1 MAIDQAFPG
10 EEHHP
15 AGRSASKPRVEGSTA
30 TWASRAAKRAL
41 DLVLTTAMLLVL
53 AIPMVIIALA
63 VRLTSPGP
71 ALFRSTR
78 TGQDH
83 RPFTMLKFRS
93 MYRDADDE
101 VHRTYVTAML
111 TGGVEPGNSQ
121 AKYKLTQDP
130 RVTRL
135 GAFLRRMSLDELPQ
149 LLNVLK
155 GDMSLVGPRPLL
167 PYEVD
172 LVEARFRSRF
182 EVKPG
187 ITGLWQVS
195 GRSNLTMVQALE
207 LDERYVRERSF
218 GLDVSILVRTVPVV
232 LLGRGVS

>member
-1 MAIDQAFPG
+1 M
-10 EEHHP
+10 
-15 AGRSASKPRVEGSTA
+15 
-30 TWASRAAKRAL
+30 L
-41 DLVLTTAMLLVL
+41 DLVLTIPILLVL
-53 AIPMVIIALA
+53 AIPMAIIAIA

-78 TGQDH
+78 MGQGQ

-111 TGGVEPGNSQ
+111 TDGVEPGHSQ

-135 GAFLRRMSLDELPQ
+135 GAFLRRTSLDELPQ

-155 GDMSLVGPRPLL
+155 GDMSLVGPRPPL

-172 LVEARFRSRF
+172 LFGTRFPSRF

-207 LDERYVRERSF
+207 LDDRYVRERSL
-218 GLDVSILVRTVPVV
+218 GLDISILLRTVPVV